1 MNMFFR
7 AKRRYKK
14 IKNKFKKIIRT
25 RLGKKIIKI
34 SLITYDITR
43 IVYNPF
49 YLIDILKRE
58 TVKTL
63 LN

>member
-34 SLITYDITR
+34 SLLTYDITR
-43 IVYNPF
+43 VVYNPF

-58 TVKTL
+58 TVKSIL
-63 LN
+63 S